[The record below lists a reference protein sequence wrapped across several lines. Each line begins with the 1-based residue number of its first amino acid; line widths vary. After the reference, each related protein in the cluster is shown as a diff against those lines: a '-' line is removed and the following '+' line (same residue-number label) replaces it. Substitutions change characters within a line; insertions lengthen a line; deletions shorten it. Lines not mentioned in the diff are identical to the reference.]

1 MQVLFVVCWGLY
13 WDSCQTSHTILP
25 GPYDCKELV
34 NCLLHICTCIG
45 VDVVVAT
52 PGRLLQLED
61 MGTVSLNTV
70 SYLVVDEADRF
81 MQGVMEEEIRKVQYS
96 GDR

>member
-1 MQVLFVVCWGLY
+1 M
-13 WDSCQTSHTILP
+13 
-25 GPYDCKELV
+25 
-34 NCLLHICTCIG
+34 
-45 VDVVVAT
+45 VVAT